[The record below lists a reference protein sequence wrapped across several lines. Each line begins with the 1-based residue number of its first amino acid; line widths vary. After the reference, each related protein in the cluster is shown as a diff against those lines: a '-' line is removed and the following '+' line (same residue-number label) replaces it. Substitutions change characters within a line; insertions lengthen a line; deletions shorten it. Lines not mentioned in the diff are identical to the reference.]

1 MSTFDPAFLGQK
13 VVEATV
19 EIFETMI
26 MADIAAKEPL
36 PEQIKEFKHNVSGI
50 IGLAGTHQ
58 GMLAIHAPEEVAK
71 GITFDFLGVE
81 VESIDEDVKDAI
93 SEMANMIAGSVKPAL
108 SANGKD
114 IQLSIPSVFHGNYS
128 VNYYSQADWAMVPF
142 EISSG
147 LFLVEFQLKKAE

>member
-1 MSTFDPAFLGQK
+1 VSTFDPAFLGQK
-13 VVEATV
+13 VVEATT

-26 MADIAAKEPL
+26 MAEITAKDPL
-36 PEQIKEFKHNVSGI
+36 PEQIKEFSHNVSGI

-71 GITFDFLGVE
+71 GITHDFLGVE

-93 SEMANMIAGSVKPAL
+93 SELANMIAGSVKPAL

-142 EISSG
+142 SISSG
-147 LFLVEFQLKKAE
+147 EFLVEFQLKQTD